1 MSVSA
6 IKAARMV
13 TPAQVRDYED
23 DGIVCLRGLFD
34 AQTVE
39 SLRQA
44 VDRDMAEPSSMAV
57 DATRDG
63 QGQFFGDTFVWK
75 HLDALREFVFESP
88 SAAVAAALMGSDK
101 INLLFDQFLVKVPGT
116 STPTL
121 WHHDETYWP
130 VAGKQICTMWI
141 ALDPVT
147 KETGAVEYV
156 CGSHRWGQRFK
167 AVSFKDQDLYKED
180 LPPVPDIESMRS
192 EIKTVQF
199 EMQPG
204 DCTVHH
210 GRTLHGAPGNSSTS
224 QTRRAYL
231 IRWMGNDVTY
241 NPRPNLQ
248 PMLHDPGIA
257 AGDPLDCELFPV
269 VWSRSD

>member
-1 MSVSA
+1 MSVQA
-6 IKAARMV
+6 TRAVTEAEIK
-13 TPAQVRDYED
+13 QYED

-34 AQTVE
+34 PAAIDV
-39 SLRQA
+39 LRQA
-44 VDRDMAEPSSMAV
+44 VDQDMAQPSSMAV

-75 HLDALREFVFESP
+75 HFDALRSFVYESP
-88 SAAVAAALMGSDK
+88 SAAVAGALMQSTK

-156 CGSHRWGQRFK
+156 CGSHRWGHRYK

-180 LPPVPDIESMRS
+180 LPSVPDIESMRDDL
-192 EIKTVQF
+192 KTVQF

-210 GRTLHGAPGNSSTS
+210 GRTVHGAPGNASTT

-231 IRWMGNDVTY
+231 IRWMGDDVTY

-248 PMLHDPGIA
+248 PMLYDPGIA
-257 AGDPLDCELFPV
+257 PGGPLDCDLFPV
-269 VWSRSD
+269 VWSRD